1 MSNNINVKDMKI
13 KSLSIILLLLI
24 MTLPACGSGKGGEDD
39 KVSNSLN
46 SAEAAI
52 NSKTKTIK
60 LTKAEFLKLVVNY
73 EENPNEWKYLGDK
86 PAIVYFYADW
96 CGPCKTLAPVLEQL
110 AAEYEGK
117 IYIYK
122 VDTEAEREL
131 ASAFGIRSIP
141 TMIFIPMGEDPQV
154 AQGALPKNVIKD
166 AINKTLLKL

>member
-1 MSNNINVKDMKI
+1 MKI

-24 MTLPACGSGKGGEDD
+24 MTLPACGSGKGGEDV

-86 PAIVYFYADW
+86 PAIVDFYADW
-96 CGPCKTLAPVLEQL
+96 CGPCKMLAPVFQEL
-110 AAEYEGK
+110 AKDMDGTAK
-117 IYIYK
+117 FVK
-122 VDTEAEREL
+122 VDVDNTQDIAARFQV
-131 ASAFGIRSIP
+131 SSIP
-141 TMIFIPMGEDPQV
+141 TV
-154 AQGALPKNVIKD
+154 AILKNGKEVDRIIGFMPKQAIEAKIKQYV
-166 AINKTLLKL
+166 